1 MKYIKLFEE
10 FSYDMLDIIS
20 MRTETRQNL
29 FDEEIK
35 KEKVDYDLLQM
46 IIDLGEIKLSYYQ
59 LLEIDNGQLT
69 SFLLSDT
76 NKELIEFIDIYTKA
90 NFPSEYFAS
99 VREIDGMV
107 IYERDFKV
115 SRKENDTIF
124 YEFELKKDEMSSE
137 SILLPISLYNSYTIY
152 YPISDAILYFEF
164 DIEECFAGSR
174 SKILQH
180 VEDGE
185 YLFMHDL
192 LDTWLT
198 PKLFN
203 VLKSD
208 EKFESRMP
216 IDLKYNESTKEYDLY
231 LNDYDELASLYPD
244 QEDTIKDIFNSNIFY
259 DYYQSY
265 ESYHF
270 DELDSKTEDLLRN
283 IVIKKNPEVDTD
295 EIASSKGLEH
305 YISNSDDNIAE
316 QIKECIERAYN
327 RSYESAYQDA
337 LRNAV
342 EISTYEWLSGNTYN
356 PKSSY
361 TYDYDSNRYVL
372 KDIRIDLIIVSLF
385 NHRYKNFIDC
395 LDYDLLGDDKPE
407 VDLERAEYNV
417 SIDSYW
423 FSENLIECL
432 FEEDILNTKDEI
444 FVNYKSKK

>member
-1 MKYIKLFEE
+1 MKYIKLFAE

-35 KEKVDYDLLQM
+35 KEKFDYDLLQM
-46 IIDLGEIKLSYYQ
+46 IIDLGEIKLSYFQ
-59 LLEIDNGQLT
+59 LLEIDNSQLT

-76 NKELIEFIDIYTKA
+76 NKELIEFSDIYTKA

-115 SRKENDTIF
+115 SRKENNTIF

-137 SILLPISLYNSYTIY
+137 SILIPISLDNSYTIY
-152 YPISDAILYFEF
+152 YPERDAILYFEF

-198 PKLFN
+198 LKLFN

-208 EKFESRMP
+208 EKFESNMP
-216 IDLKYNESTKEYDLY
+216 KDLKYSESTNSYDLH
-231 LNDYDELASLYPD
+231 LKDYEDLADLYPD
-244 QEDTIKDIFNSNIFY
+244 DEDTIKKIFNGDIYY
-259 DYYQSY
+259 DYFMSY
-265 ESYHF
+265 EKYFF
-270 DELDSKTEDLLRN
+270 DELDSKTEDLLRS
-283 IVIKKNPEVDTD
+283 IIIEKNPDVDID
-295 EIASSKGLEH
+295 EIDTSRGLED
-305 YISNSDDNIAE
+305 YISSSDDDVAKK
-316 QIKECIERAYN
+316 IKECIERAYN
-327 RSYESAYQDA
+327 ITYEGSYQDA
-337 LRNAV
+337 LRFAV
-342 EISTYEWLSGNTYN
+342 EDSAYSWLTGNSYNKSTSFKYDDGNIIV
-356 PKSSY
+356 
-361 TYDYDSNRYVL
+361 R
-372 KDIRIDLIIVSLF
+372 DIRLDLVIVSLF
-385 NHRYKNFIDC
+385 YYKNSNFIDC
-395 LDYDLLGDDKPE
+395 LNFDLLEDDKPE

-417 SIDSYW
+417 DIDSDW
-423 FSENLIECL
+423 FIENLQECL
-432 FEEDILNTKDEI
+432 YEENVLDYDGEI
-444 FVNYKSKK
+444 FKNYKSKK

>member
-29 FDEEIK
+29 FDEQIK

-59 LLEIDNGQLT
+59 LLEIDNSQLT

-137 SILLPISLYNSYTIY
+137 SILLPISLNNSYTIY

-164 DIEECFAGSR
+164 DIEECFAESR

-180 VEDGE
+180 VEDRE
-185 YLFMHDL
+185 YLSMRDL

-231 LNDYDELASLYPD
+231 WQCIPA
-244 QEDTIKDIFNSNIFY
+244 Q
-259 DYYQSY
+259 
-265 ESYHF
+265 
-270 DELDSKTEDLLRN
+270 LR
-283 IVIKKNPEVDTD
+283 
-295 EIASSKGLEH
+295 
-305 YISNSDDNIAE
+305 
-316 QIKECIERAYN
+316 R
-327 RSYESAYQDA
+327 
-337 LRNAV
+337 
-342 EISTYEWLSGNTYN
+342 
-356 PKSSY
+356 
-361 TYDYDSNRYVL
+361 
-372 KDIRIDLIIVSLF
+372 
-385 NHRYKNFIDC
+385 
-395 LDYDLLGDDKPE
+395 
-407 VDLERAEYNV
+407 
-417 SIDSYW
+417 
-423 FSENLIECL
+423 
-432 FEEDILNTKDEI
+432 
-444 FVNYKSKK
+444 